1 MYNCTRYGTYYTR
14 VLKNIEERYSG
25 NKYILP
31 VSGISVQAQ
40 QRYPTRIA
48 IDIRNEQ
55 TINRDAKT
63 PGDIT
68 NFSTKQT
75 LVNKL
80 YMSRSSVSRCD
91 N

>member
-1 MYNCTRYGTYYTR
+1 MYNYARYGTYYAK

-25 NKYILP
+25 NKYILS
-31 VSGISVQAQ
+31 VSCISVQAQ

-55 TINRDAKT
+55 TINRDAKA
-63 PGDIT
+63 PGDVT

-80 YMSRSSVSRCD
+80 YTSRSSVSRCD